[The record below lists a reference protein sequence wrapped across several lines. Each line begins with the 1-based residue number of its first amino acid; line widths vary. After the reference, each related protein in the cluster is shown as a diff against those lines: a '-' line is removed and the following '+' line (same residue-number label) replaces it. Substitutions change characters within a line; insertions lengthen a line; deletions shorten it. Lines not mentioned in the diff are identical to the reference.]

1 MAENAVV
8 GIEIK
13 GNTKSL
19 RTELKEAVQELAR
32 LQNSANASSKEIA
45 QAAKRAG
52 ELRDRIGDAKATVD
66 AFNPD
71 AKFKAFGQTVV
82 GIAGAFTAVQGALAL
97 VGVESE
103 DVQKT
108 LLKVQGALALSEG
121 LNRVLELKDAFSNL
135 SIQVTNSSLFIKA
148 NSIVTAIAGKIMKV
162 FAIEVETTSVAFK
175 ALKGAIIATGI
186 GALVIALGFAV
197 EAFKDF
203 ATSAET
209 ARKAQEKLNDEAV
222 EGAKRQRDFETK
234 ATDERGKQRIAEAKL
249 AGASLQ
255 EIFNLEDND
264 KKAKIKSQQRFIEA
278 LAKNDKSRTQAEIE
292 LTTLERQRELA
303 KTDFLV
309 GENDK
314 RKAKYSQEQEAR
326 TKKLKEEADKRQ
338 KLAEDEAEKTFDLL
352 VKKSGEIKIE
362 NENISNTQAEKYLTD
377 FEKEREA
384 IEEDF
389 NLKAEK
395 RAIFGESTA
404 LIEEERRTKLSA
416 LQKKYD
422 DLDLA
427 STQETNEK
435 SVQSTNSTYLNLQDN
450 ARKEKAL
457 LLEKLLYKKSIQLQE
472 ADFAMQFGA
481 LLQQI
486 AGKNK
491 EFAIAGIVVE
501 QASAIAKIV
510 LATQIANISALAT
523 PQAILTGGI
532 SAAPTILFN
541 KIQAALSIASAVAA
555 GAQAIASINS
565 ANSGGSA
572 SAGASLSSSGGGSA
586 PIAPRFTPS
595 APTSLDATSLNAI
608 GNVAA
613 RAYVVESDITG
624 SQKRIRRIENSARI

>member
-1 MAENAVV
+1 MAESNAVV

-45 QAAKRAG
+45 EAAKRAG
-52 ELRDRIGDAKATVD
+52 QLRDRIGDAKATVD

-148 NSIVTAIAGKIMKV
+148 NSVVTAIAGKIMKV

-186 GALVIALGFAV
+186 GVLVIALGYAV

-209 ARKAQEKLNDEAV
+209 ARKAQEKFNNEAA

-234 ATDERGKQRIAEAKL
+234 ATEERGKQRIAEAKL

-255 EIFNLEDND
+255 EIFNLEDNNR
-264 KKAKIKSQQRFIEA
+264 KALVNSQKRYIDDLRKNNKS
-278 LAKNDKSRTQAEIE
+278 TVQAEIE
-292 LTTLERQRELA
+292 LKTLERQRELA

-314 RKAKYSQEQEAR
+314 RKAKYAQEQEAR
-326 TKKLKEEADKRQ
+326 TKKLKEEAEKRQ
-338 KLAEDEAEKTFDLL
+338 RLAEEEAQKSFDLL
-352 VKKSGEIKIE
+352 VKKSGEIKLE
-362 NENISNTQAEKYLTD
+362 NQNIQDAQAEKYLTD

-389 NLKAEK
+389 NKKLEK
-395 RAIFGESTA
+395 RSIFGESTI
-404 LIEEERRTKLSA
+404 LIEEERRNKLA
-416 LQKKYD
+416 ELQKRFD
-422 DLDLA
+422 EQDLT
-427 STQETNEK
+427 SRQETDEA
-435 SVQSTNSTYLNLQDN
+435 SVQSSNSTFLNLQAN
-450 ARKEKAL
+450 ARKEKEL
-457 LLEKLLYKKSIQLQE
+457 LQAKKEFRKAVQAQE
-472 ADFAMQFGA
+472 IDIAMQFGSV
-481 LLQQI
+481 LQQI

-491 EFAIAGIVVE
+491 ELAIAGVVVE
-501 QASAIAKIV
+501 QGGAIAKIIMSTLEANAKSVAASPLTAGQPFVTLNTIQGV
-510 LATQIANISALAT
+510 LSV
-523 PQAILTGGI
+523 
-532 SAAPTILFN
+532 
-541 KIQAALSIASAVAA
+541 ASAVAA

-565 ANSGGSA
+565 ADSGGTA
-572 SAGASLSSSGGGSA
+572 STGASLPSSGGGSA

-595 APTSLDATSLNAI
+595 APTQLDQTSLNAI

>member
-1 MAENAVV
+1 MAESNAVV

-45 QAAKRAG
+45 EAAKRAG
-52 ELRDRIGDAKATVD
+52 QLRDRIGDAKATVD

-148 NSIVTAIAGKIMKV
+148 NSVVTAIAGKIMKV

-186 GALVIALGFAV
+186 GVLVIALGYAV

-209 ARKAQEKLNDEAV
+209 ARKAQEKFNNEAA

-234 ATDERGKQRIAEAKL
+234 ATEERGKQRIAEAKL

-255 EIFNLEDND
+255 EIFNLEDNNR
-264 KKAKIKSQQRFIEA
+264 KALVNSQKRYIDDLRKNNKS
-278 LAKNDKSRTQAEIE
+278 TVQAEIE
-292 LTTLERQRELA
+292 LKTLERQRELA

-314 RKAKYSQEQEAR
+314 RKAKYAQEQEAR
-326 TKKLKEEADKRQ
+326 TKKLKEEAEKRQ
-338 KLAEDEAEKTFDLL
+338 RLAEEEAQKSFDLL
-352 VKKSGEIKIE
+352 VKKSGEIKLE
-362 NENISNTQAEKYLTD
+362 NQNISDTQAEKYLTD

-389 NLKAEK
+389 NKKLEK
-395 RAIFGESTA
+395 RAIFGESTI
-404 LIEEERRTKLSA
+404 LIEEERRNKLA
-416 LQKKYD
+416 ELQKRFD
-422 DLDLA
+422 EQDLT
-427 STQETNEK
+427 SRQETDEA
-435 SVQSTNSTYLNLQDN
+435 SVQSSNSTFLNLQAN
-450 ARKEKAL
+450 ARKEKEL
-457 LLEKLLYKKSIQLQE
+457 LQAKKEFRKAVQAQE
-472 ADFAMQFGA
+472 IDIAMQFGSV
-481 LLQQI
+481 LQQI

-491 EFAIAGIVVE
+491 ELAIAGVVVE
-501 QASAIAKIV
+501 QGGAIAKIIMSTLEANAKSVAASPLTAGQPFVTLNTIQGV
-510 LATQIANISALAT
+510 LSV
-523 PQAILTGGI
+523 
-532 SAAPTILFN
+532 
-541 KIQAALSIASAVAA
+541 ASAVAA

-565 ANSGGSA
+565 ADSGGTA
-572 SAGASLSSSGGGSA
+572 STGASLPSSGGGSA

-595 APTSLDATSLNAI
+595 APTQLDQTSLNAI

>member
-1 MAENAVV
+1 MAESNAVV

-45 QAAKRAG
+45 EAAKRAG
-52 ELRDRIGDAKATVD
+52 QLRDRIGDAKATVD

-135 SIQVTNSSLFIKA
+135 SIQVTNSSLFIRA
-148 NSIVTAIAGKIMKV
+148 NAVVTAIAGSVMKI
-162 FAIEVETTSVAFK
+162 FAVEVQTTSFAFR
-175 ALKGAIIATGI
+175 ALRGAIIATGI

-264 KKAKIKSQQRFIEA
+264 RKAKIKSQQRFIDA
-278 LAKNDKSRTQAEIE
+278 LDKNDKSRTQAEIE
-292 LTTLERQRELA
+292 LKTLERQRELA

-314 RKAKYSQEQEAR
+314 RKAKYAQEQEAR

-338 KLAEDEAEKTFDLL
+338 KLAEDEAEKAFDLL

-362 NENISNTQAEKYLTD
+362 NENISDTQAEKYLTD

-389 NLKAEK
+389 NIKAEK
-395 RAIFGESTA
+395 RAIFGESTT
-404 LIEEERRTKLSA
+404 LIEEERRIKLSA

-457 LLEKLLYKKSIQLQE
+457 LLAKKEYRKAIQMQE
-472 ADFAMQFGA
+472 ADIAMQFGA
-481 LLQQI
+481 VLQQI

-491 EFAIAGIVVE
+491 ELAIAGVVVE
-501 QASAIAKIV
+501 QGGAIAKIV
-510 LATQIANISALAT
+510 MNTLAANSRA
-523 PQAILTGGI
+523 AIEYGI
-532 SAAPTILFN
+532 IPAIPFQTMNTI
-541 KIQAALSIASAVAA
+541 QGVLSVASAVAA

-565 ANSGGSA
+565 ADSGGTA
-572 SAGASLSSSGGGSA
+572 STGATLPNNMGGSA

-595 APTSLDATSLNAI
+595 APTALDQTSLNAI

>member
-1 MAENAVV
+1 MAESNAVV
-8 GIEIK
+8 GIKIE

-32 LQNSANASSKEIA
+32 LQNSANASTKEIA

-52 ELRDRIGDAKATVD
+52 ELKDRMQDARATVD

-82 GIAGAFTAVQGALAL
+82 GLAGAFTAVQGALAL

-121 LNRVLELKDAFSNL
+121 LNRVLELKDAFNNL
-135 SIQVTNSSLFIKA
+135 NIQVTNSNLFIRA
-148 NSIVTAIAGKIMKV
+148 NAIATAIAGKVMKI
-162 FAIEVETTSVAFK
+162 FAVEVETTSFAFK

-186 GALVIALGFAV
+186 GVLVIALGYAV

-209 ARKAQEKLNDEAV
+209 ARKAQEKFNNETA

-234 ATDERGKQRIAEAKL
+234 ATEERGKQRIAEAKL
-249 AGASLQ
+249 AGASAQ
-255 EIFNLEDND
+255 EIFNLEDNNR
-264 KKAKIKSQQRFIEA
+264 KALIKSQQRYIED
-278 LAKNDKSRTQAEIE
+278 LRKSKKSVSQEE
-292 LTTLERQRELA
+292 VVLTTLERQRELA
-303 KTDFLV
+303 KTEFLV
-309 GENDK
+309 SENDK
-314 RKAKYSQEQEAR
+314 RKAKYAQEQEAR

-338 KLAEDEAEKTFDLL
+338 KLAEDEAEKAFDLL
-352 VKKSGEIKIE
+352 VKKSGEIKLE
-362 NENISNTQAEKYLTD
+362 NQNIQDAQAEKYLSD

-389 NLKAEK
+389 NKKLEK
-395 RAIFGESTA
+395 RAIFGESTI
-404 LIEEERRTKLSA
+404 LIEEERRNKLA
-416 LQKKYD
+416 ELQKKYD
-422 DLDLA
+422 EQDLT
-427 STQETNEK
+427 SRQETDEA
-435 SVQSTNSTYLNLQDN
+435 SIQSSNSTFLNLQAN
-450 ARKEKAL
+450 ARKEKEILQA
-457 LLEKLLYKKSIQLQE
+457 KKEYRKAVQAQE
-472 ADFAMQFGA
+472 IDIAMQFGA
-481 LLQQI
+481 VLQQI

-491 EFAIAGIVVE
+491 ELAIAGVVVE
-501 QASAIAKIV
+501 QGGAIAKIV
-510 LATQIANISALAT
+510 MNTLEANAKSVAAS
-523 PQAILTGGI
+523 PLTAGQ
-532 SAAPTILFN
+532 PFVTLNTI
-541 KIQAALSIASAVAA
+541 QGVLSVASAVAA

-565 ANSGGSA
+565 ADSGGTA
-572 SAGASLSSSGGGSA
+572 STGASLPSSGGGSA

-595 APTSLDATSLNAI
+595 APTALDQTSINAI
-608 GNVAA
+608 GNVNA

>member
-1 MAENAVV
+1 MAESNAVV

-52 ELRDRIGDAKATVD
+52 ELKDRIGDAKATVD

-121 LNRVLELKDAFSNL
+121 LNRVLELKDAFTNL
-135 SIQVTNSSLFIKA
+135 STQVTNSSVFIKA

-209 ARKAQEKLNDEAV
+209 ARKAQEKFNDEAV

-264 KKAKIKSQQRFIEA
+264 RKAKIKSQQRFIEA

-292 LTTLERQRELA
+292 LKTLERQRELA

-314 RKAKYSQEQEAR
+314 RKAKYAQEQEAR

-338 KLAEDEAEKTFDLL
+338 KLAEDEAEKAFDLL

-362 NENISNTQAEKYLTD
+362 NENISDTQAEKYLTD

-389 NLKAEK
+389 NIKAEK

-404 LIEEERRTKLSA
+404 LIEEERRIKLSA

-457 LLEKLLYKKSIQLQE
+457 LLAKKEYRKSIQMQE
-472 ADFAMQFGA
+472 ADLAIQFGS
-481 LLQQI
+481 LIQQI

-491 EFAIAGIVVE
+491 ELAIAGIVIE
-501 QASAIAKIV
+501 QAGAIAKIV
-510 LATQIANISALAT
+510 FNTQISNARAAVEYGIIAAAPFQLINTISA
-523 PQAILTGGI
+523 G
-532 SAAPTILFN
+532 
-541 KIQAALSIASAVAA
+541 LSIASSIAA
-555 GAQAIASINS
+555 GPQAIASINS
-565 ANSGGSA
+565 SESRGNA
-572 SAGASLSSSGGGSA
+572 SAGASWPSSGGGSA

-595 APTSLDATSLNAI
+595 APTALDQTSINAI
-608 GNVAA
+608 GNVNA

>member
-1 MAENAVV
+1 MAESNAVV

-45 QAAKRAG
+45 EAAKRAG
-52 ELRDRIGDAKATVD
+52 QLRDRIGDAKATVD

-148 NSIVTAIAGKIMKV
+148 NSVVTAIAGKIMKV

-186 GALVIALGFAV
+186 GVLVIALGYAV

-209 ARKAQEKLNDEAV
+209 ARKAQEKFNNEAA

-234 ATDERGKQRIAEAKL
+234 ATEERGKQRIAEAKL

-255 EIFNLEDND
+255 EIFNLEDNNR
-264 KKAKIKSQQRFIEA
+264 KALVNSQKRYIDDLRKNNKS
-278 LAKNDKSRTQAEIE
+278 TVQAEIE
-292 LTTLERQRELA
+292 LKTLERQRELA

-314 RKAKYSQEQEAR
+314 RKAKYAQEQEAR
-326 TKKLKEEADKRQ
+326 TKKLKEEAEKRQ
-338 KLAEDEAEKTFDLL
+338 RLAEEEAQKSFDLL
-352 VKKSGEIKIE
+352 VKKSGEIKLE
-362 NENISNTQAEKYLTD
+362 NQNIQDAQAEKYLTD

-389 NLKAEK
+389 NQKLEK
-395 RAIFGESTA
+395 RAIFGESTI
-404 LIEEERRTKLSA
+404 LIEEERRNKLA
-416 LQKKYD
+416 ELQKRFD
-422 DLDLA
+422 EQDLT
-427 STQETNEK
+427 SRQETDEA
-435 SVQSTNSTYLNLQDN
+435 SVQSSNSTFLNLQAN
-450 ARKEKAL
+450 ARKEKEL
-457 LLEKLLYKKSIQLQE
+457 LQAKKEFRKAVQAQE
-472 ADFAMQFGA
+472 IDIAMQFGSV
-481 LLQQI
+481 LQQI

-491 EFAIAGIVVE
+491 ELAIAGVVVE
-501 QASAIAKIV
+501 QGGAIAKIIMSTLEANAKSVAASPLTAGQPFVTLNTIQGV
-510 LATQIANISALAT
+510 LSV
-523 PQAILTGGI
+523 
-532 SAAPTILFN
+532 
-541 KIQAALSIASAVAA
+541 ASAVAA

-565 ANSGGSA
+565 ADSGGTA
-572 SAGASLSSSGGGSA
+572 STGASLPSSGGGSA

-595 APTSLDATSLNAI
+595 APTQLDQTSLNAI

>member
-1 MAENAVV
+1 MAEANAIV
-8 GIEIK
+8 GIKVE
-13 GNTKSL
+13 GNTKTL
-19 RTELKEAVQELAR
+19 RTELKEAIQELAR

-52 ELRDRIGDAKATVD
+52 ELKDRMQDARATVD

-121 LNRVLELKDAFSNL
+121 LNRVLELKDAFTNL
-135 SIQVTNSSLFIKA
+135 NNQVTNSNLFIRA
-148 NSIVTAIAGKIMKV
+148 NAIATAIAGKVMKV
-162 FAIEVETTSVAFK
+162 FAVEVETTSFAFK

-186 GALVIALGFAV
+186 GVLVIALGYAV

-209 ARKAQEKLNDEAV
+209 ARKAQEKFNNEAA
-222 EGAKRQRDFETK
+222 EGAKRQRDYETK
-234 ATDERGKQRIAEAKL
+234 ATEERGKQRIAEAKL

-264 KKAKIKSQQRFIEA
+264 RKAKIKSQQRYIES
-278 LAKNDKSRTQAEIE
+278 LAKDDKRRTEAGIE

-303 KTDFLV
+303 KTEFLV
-309 GENDK
+309 SENDK
-314 RKAKYSQEQEAR
+314 RKAKYAQEQEAR

-338 KLAEDEAEKTFDLL
+338 KLAEEEAQKSYDLL
-352 VKKSGEIKIE
+352 VKTSNEIKLE
-362 NENISNTQAEKYLTD
+362 NQTISDAQAEKYLTD

-384 IEEDF
+384 IEDDF
-389 NLKAEK
+389 NKKLEK
-395 RAIFGESTA
+395 RAIFGESTT
-404 LIEEERRTKLSA
+404 LIEEERRIKLA
-416 LQKKYD
+416 ELQKKYD
-422 DLDLA
+422 NEELT
-427 STQETNEK
+427 SRQETDEAAT
-435 SVQSTNSTYLNLQDN
+435 QSSNSTFLNLQAN

-457 LLEKLLYKKSIQLQE
+457 LLAKKEYRKAIQMQE
-472 ADFAMQFGA
+472 ADIAMQFGSV
-481 LLQQI
+481 LQQI

-491 EFAIAGIVVE
+491 ELAIAGVVVE
-501 QASAIAKIV
+501 QGGAIAKIIMNT
-510 LATQIANISALAT
+510 LAANSRA
-523 PQAILTGGI
+523 AIEYGI
-532 SAAPTILFN
+532 IPAVPFQTMNTI
-541 KIQAALSIASAVAA
+541 QGALSVASAIAA

-565 ANSGGSA
+565 ADSGGTA
-572 SAGASLSSSGGGSA
+572 STGTSMPSTGGGASA
-586 PIAPRFTPS
+586 PIAPRPQAATQ
-595 APTSLDATSLNAI
+595 LDATSLNAI
-608 GNVAA
+608 NNVSA

-624 SQKRIRRIENSARI
+624 SQKRISRIENAARI

>member
-1 MAENAVV
+1 MAEANAIV
-8 GIEIK
+8 GIKVE
-13 GNTKSL
+13 GNTKTL
-19 RTELKEAVQELAR
+19 RTELKEAIQELAR

-52 ELRDRIGDAKATVD
+52 ELKDRMQDARATVD

-121 LNRVLELKDAFSNL
+121 LNRVLELKDAFTNL
-135 SIQVTNSSLFIKA
+135 NNQVTNSNLFIRA
-148 NSIVTAIAGKIMKV
+148 NAIATAIAGKVMKV
-162 FAIEVETTSVAFK
+162 FAVEVETTSFAFK

-186 GALVIALGFAV
+186 GVLVIALGYAV

-209 ARKAQEKLNDEAV
+209 ARKAQEKFNNEAA
-222 EGAKRQRDFETK
+222 EGAKRQRDYETK
-234 ATDERGKQRIAEAKL
+234 ATEERGKQRIAEAKL

-264 KKAKIKSQQRFIEA
+264 RKAKIKSQQRYIES
-278 LAKNDKSRTQAEIE
+278 LAKDDKRRTEAGIE

-309 GENDK
+309 SENDK
-314 RKAKYSQEQEAR
+314 RKAKYAQEQEAR

-338 KLAEDEAEKTFDLL
+338 KLAEEEAQKSYDLL
-352 VKKSGEIKIE
+352 VKTSNEIKLE
-362 NENISNTQAEKYLTD
+362 NQTISDAQAEKYLTD

-384 IEEDF
+384 IEDDF
-389 NLKAEK
+389 NKKLEK
-395 RAIFGESTA
+395 RVIFGESTT
-404 LIEEERRTKLSA
+404 LIEEERRIKLSE

-422 DLDLA
+422 NEDLKSRQDTDEAIVQSSDSTFL
-427 STQETNEK
+427 STQAN
-435 SVQSTNSTYLNLQDN
+435 V
-450 ARKEKAL
+450 RKEKAL
-457 LLEKLLYKKSIQLQE
+457 LLAKKEYRKAIQMQE
-472 ADFAMQFGA
+472 ADIAMQFGSV
-481 LLQQI
+481 LQQI

-491 EFAIAGIVVE
+491 ELAIAGVVVE
-501 QASAIAKIV
+501 QGGAIAKIIMNT
-510 LATQIANISALAT
+510 LAANSKA
-523 PQAILTGGI
+523 AIEYGI
-532 SAAPTILFN
+532 IPAVPFQTMNTI
-541 KIQAALSIASAVAA
+541 QGALSVASAIAA

-565 ANSGGSA
+565 ADSGGTA
-572 SAGASLSSSGGGSA
+572 STGTSMPSTGGGASA
-586 PIAPRFTPS
+586 PIAPRPQAATQ
-595 APTSLDATSLNAI
+595 LDATSLNAI
-608 GNVAA
+608 NNVSA

-624 SQKRIRRIENSARI
+624 SQKRISRIENAARI

>member
-1 MAENAVV
+1 MAESNAVV

-45 QAAKRAG
+45 EAAKRAG
-52 ELRDRIGDAKATVD
+52 QLRDRIGDAKATVD

-135 SIQVTNSSLFIKA
+135 SIQVTNSSLFIRA
-148 NSIVTAIAGKIMKV
+148 NAVVTAIAGNVMKI
-162 FAIEVETTSVAFK
+162 FAVEVQTTSFAFR
-175 ALKGAIIATGI
+175 ALRGAIIATGI

-209 ARKAQEKLNDEAV
+209 ARKAQEKLNEEAF

-255 EIFNLEDND
+255 EIFTLEDND
-264 KKAKIKSQQRFIEA
+264 RKAKIKSQQRFIDS
-278 LAKNDKSRTQAEIE
+278 LAKDDKRRTQAGIE

-303 KTDFLV
+303 KTEFLV
-309 GENDK
+309 SQNDK
-314 RKAKYSQEQEAR
+314 RLAKYTQEQEAR
-326 TKKLKEEADKRQ
+326 TEKLKQ
-338 KLAEDEAEKTFDLL
+338 EAEKRARLAEEEAKKAFDIL
-352 VKKSGEIKIE
+352 VKQYQEIRIE
-362 NENISNTQAEKYLTD
+362 NQTIQDTQAEKFLTD
-377 FEKEREA
+377 SEKEIEA
-384 IEEDF
+384 IEADF
-389 NLKAEK
+389 VKKLEK
-395 RAIFGESTA
+395 RRIFNESTA
-404 LIEEERRTKLSA
+404 DIEEERRLKLLA
-416 LQKKYD
+416 IQNKAND
-422 DLDLA
+422 QDLV
-427 STQETNEK
+427 SRQETDEAI
-435 SVQSTNSTYLNLQDN
+435 VQSSDSTFLHVQAN

-457 LLEKLLYKKSIQLQE
+457 LESKKEFRKRVQDLEIDL
-472 ADFAMQFGA
+472 AMQFGSV
-481 LLQQI
+481 LQQI

-491 EFAIAGIVVE
+491 ELAIAGVVVE
-501 QASAIAKIV
+501 QGAAIAKIV
-510 LATQIANISALAT
+510 MKTLVANAEAV
-523 PQAILTGGI
+523 
-532 SAAPTILFN
+532 
-541 KIQAALSIASAVAA
+541 ALSPATLGQPLVALNTIQGVLSVASAVAA

-565 ANSGGSA
+565 ADSGGSA
-572 SAGASLSSSGGGSA
+572 STGASLPSSGGGSA

-595 APTSLDATSLNAI
+595 APTALDQTSLNAI

>member
-1 MAENAVV
+1 MAESNAVV

-45 QAAKRAG
+45 EAAKRAG
-52 ELRDRIGDAKATVD
+52 QLRDRIGDAKATVD

-148 NSIVTAIAGKIMKV
+148 NSVVTAIAGKIMKV

-186 GALVIALGFAV
+186 GVLVIALGYAV

-209 ARKAQEKLNDEAV
+209 ARKAQEKFNNEAA

-234 ATDERGKQRIAEAKL
+234 ATEERGKQRIAEAKL

-255 EIFNLEDND
+255 EIFNLEDNNR
-264 KKAKIKSQQRFIEA
+264 KALVNSQKRYIDDLRKNNKS
-278 LAKNDKSRTQAEIE
+278 TVQAEIE
-292 LTTLERQRELA
+292 LKTLERQRELA

-314 RKAKYSQEQEAR
+314 RKAKYAQEQEAR
-326 TKKLKEEADKRQ
+326 TKKLKEEAEKRQ
-338 KLAEDEAEKTFDLL
+338 RLAEEEAQKSFDLL
-352 VKKSGEIKIE
+352 VKKSGEIKLE
-362 NENISNTQAEKYLTD
+362 NQNISDTQAEKYLTD

-389 NLKAEK
+389 NQKLEK
-395 RAIFGESTA
+395 RAIFGESTI
-404 LIEEERRTKLSA
+404 LIEEERRNKLA
-416 LQKKYD
+416 ELQKRFD
-422 DLDLA
+422 DQDLT
-427 STQETNEK
+427 SRQETDEASVK
-435 SVQSTNSTYLNLQDN
+435 SSNSTYLNLQEN
-450 ARKEKAL
+450 ARKEKEL
-457 LLEKLLYKKSIQLQE
+457 LKAKKDYRKAIQMQE
-472 ADFAMQFGA
+472 ADIAMQFGSV
-481 LLQQI
+481 LQQI

-491 EFAIAGIVVE
+491 ELAIAGVVVE
-501 QASAIAKIV
+501 QGGAIAKIV
-510 LATQIANISALAT
+510 MNTLAANSRAAAEYGII
-523 PQAILTGGI
+523 PAIPFQTMN
-532 SAAPTILFN
+532 TI
-541 KIQAALSIASAVAA
+541 QGVLSVASAVAA

-565 ANSGGSA
+565 ADSGGTA
-572 SAGASLSSSGGGSA
+572 STGATLPNNMGGSA

-595 APTSLDATSLNAI
+595 APTQLDQASLNAI
-608 GNVAA
+608 GDVSA

>member
-1 MAENAVV
+1 MAESNAVV

-45 QAAKRAG
+45 EAAKRAG
-52 ELRDRIGDAKATVD
+52 QLRDRIGDAKATVD

-135 SIQVTNSSLFIKA
+135 SIQVTNSSLFIRA
-148 NSIVTAIAGKIMKV
+148 NAVVTAIAGSVMKI
-162 FAIEVETTSVAFK
+162 FAVEVQTTSFAFR
-175 ALKGAIIATGI
+175 ALRGAIIATGI

-255 EIFNLEDND
+255 EIFTLEDND
-264 KKAKIKSQQRFIEA
+264 RKAKIKSQERFILA
-278 LAKNDKSRTQAEIE
+278 LDKNDKSRTQAEIE
-292 LTTLERQRELA
+292 LKTLERQRELA

-314 RKAKYSQEQEAR
+314 RKAKYAQEQEAR
-326 TKKLKEEADKRQ
+326 TKKLKEEAEKRQ
-338 KLAEDEAEKTFDLL
+338 KLAEEEAQKSFDLL

-362 NENISNTQAEKYLTD
+362 NENISDTQAEKYLTD

-389 NLKAEK
+389 NIKAEK

-404 LIEEERRTKLSA
+404 LIEEERRIKLSD

-422 DLDLA
+422 NEDL
-427 STQETNEK
+427 K
-435 SVQSTNSTYLNLQDN
+435 SRADTDEAIVQSSDSTFLHIQANV
-450 ARKEKAL
+450 RKEKAL
-457 LLEKLLYKKSIQLQE
+457 LEARKEFRKKVQDLEI
-472 ADFAMQFGA
+472 DIAMQFGSV
-481 LLQQI
+481 LQQI

-491 EFAIAGIVVE
+491 ELAIAGVVVE
-501 QASAIAKIV
+501 QGAAIAKIV
-510 LATQIANISALAT
+510 MKTLVANAEAV
-523 PQAILTGGI
+523 
-532 SAAPTILFN
+532 
-541 KIQAALSIASAVAA
+541 ALSPATLGQPLVALNTIQGVLSVASAVAA

-565 ANSGGSA
+565 ADSGGSA
-572 SAGASLSSSGGGSA
+572 STGASLPSSGGGSA

-595 APTSLDATSLNAI
+595 APTALDQTSLNAI

>member
-1 MAENAVV
+1 MAEANAIV
-8 GIEIK
+8 GIKVE
-13 GNTKSL
+13 GNTKTL
-19 RTELKEAVQELAR
+19 RTELKEAIQELAR
-32 LQNSANASSKEIA
+32 LQNTANASSKEIA

-52 ELRDRIGDAKATVD
+52 ELKDRMQDARATVD

-121 LNRVLELKDAFSNL
+121 LNRVLELKDAFTNL
-135 SIQVTNSSLFIKA
+135 SNQVTNSSFFIKA

-186 GALVIALGFAV
+186 GVLVIALGYAV

-209 ARKAQEKLNDEAV
+209 ARKAQQKFNDEAV
-222 EGAKRQRDFETK
+222 EGAKRQRDYETK

-264 KKAKIKSQQRFIEA
+264 RKAKIKSQQRFIDA
-278 LAKNDKSRTQAEIE
+278 LDKNDKSRTQAEIE
-292 LTTLERQRELA
+292 LKTLERQRELA

-309 GENDK
+309 GENEK
-314 RKAKYSQEQEAR
+314 RKAKYAQEQEAR

-338 KLAEDEAEKTFDLL
+338 KLAEDEAQKSYDLL
-352 VKKSGEIKIE
+352 VKTSNEIKLE
-362 NENISNTQAEKYLTD
+362 NQTISDIQAEKYLTD

-384 IEEDF
+384 IEDDF
-389 NLKAEK
+389 NKKLEK
-395 RAIFGESTA
+395 RAIFGESTT
-404 LIEEERRTKLSA
+404 LIEEERRVKLSE

-422 DLDLA
+422 NEDLKSRQDTDEAIVQSSDSTFL
-427 STQETNEK
+427 STQE
-435 SVQSTNSTYLNLQDN
+435 N

-457 LLEKLLYKKSIQLQE
+457 LLAKKEYRKKIQMQE
-472 ADFAMQFGA
+472 ADIAMQFGSI
-481 LLQQI
+481 LQQI

-491 EFAIAGIVVE
+491 ELAIAGVVIE
-501 QASAIAKIV
+501 QAGAIAKIIM
-510 LATQIANISALAT
+510 ATQTANAEALAT
-523 PQAILTGGI
+523 PQSVATYGAAAAPFILLNNI
-532 SAAPTILFN
+532 SAG
-541 KIQAALSIASAVAA
+541 LSIASAIAA
-555 GAQAIASINS
+555 GAQAISSISS
-565 ANSGGSA
+565 ADSGGSA
-572 SAGASLSSSGGGSA
+572 STGASLPSSGGGSA
-586 PIAPRFTPS
+586 PIAPRPQAATQ
-595 APTSLDATSLNAI
+595 LDEKSLNAI
-608 GNVAA
+608 NNVAA

-624 SQKRIRRIENSARI
+624 SQKRISRIENSARI

>member
-1 MAENAVV
+1 MAEANAIV
-8 GIEIK
+8 GIKVE
-13 GNTKSL
+13 GNTKTL
-19 RTELKEAVQELAR
+19 RTELKEAIQELAR

-52 ELRDRIGDAKATVD
+52 ELKDRMQDARATVD

-121 LNRVLELKDAFSNL
+121 LNRVLELKDAFTNL
-135 SIQVTNSSLFIKA
+135 NNQVTNSNLFIRA
-148 NSIVTAIAGKIMKV
+148 NAIATAIAGKVMKV
-162 FAIEVETTSVAFK
+162 FAVEVETTSFAFK

-186 GALVIALGFAV
+186 GVLVIALGYAV

-209 ARKAQEKLNDEAV
+209 ARKAQEKFNNEAA
-222 EGAKRQRDFETK
+222 EGAKRQRDYETK
-234 ATDERGKQRIAEAKL
+234 ATEERGKQRIAEAKL

-264 KKAKIKSQQRFIEA
+264 RKAKIKSQQRYIES
-278 LAKNDKSRTQAEIE
+278 LAKDDKRRTEAGIE

-303 KTDFLV
+303 KTEFLV
-309 GENDK
+309 SENDK
-314 RKAKYSQEQEAR
+314 RKAKYAQEQEAR

-338 KLAEDEAEKTFDLL
+338 KLAEDEAQKSYDLL
-352 VKKSGEIKIE
+352 VKTSNEIKLE
-362 NENISNTQAEKYLTD
+362 NQTISDAQAEKYLTD

-384 IEEDF
+384 IEDDF
-389 NLKAEK
+389 NKKLEK
-395 RAIFGESTA
+395 RAIFGESTT
-404 LIEEERRTKLSA
+404 LIEEERRIKLVE

-422 DLDLA
+422 NEELT
-427 STQETNEK
+427 SRQETDEAAT
-435 SVQSTNSTYLNLQDN
+435 QSSNSTFLNLQEN

-457 LLEKLLYKKSIQLQE
+457 LLAKKEYRKAIQMQE
-472 ADFAMQFGA
+472 ADIAMQFGSV
-481 LLQQI
+481 LQQI

-491 EFAIAGIVVE
+491 ELAIAGVVVE
-501 QASAIAKIV
+501 QGGAIAKIIMNT
-510 LATQIANISALAT
+510 LAANSRA
-523 PQAILTGGI
+523 AIEYGI
-532 SAAPTILFN
+532 IPAVPFQTMNTI
-541 KIQAALSIASAVAA
+541 QGALSVASAIAA

-565 ANSGGSA
+565 ADSGGTA
-572 SAGASLSSSGGGSA
+572 STGTSMPSTGGGASA
-586 PIAPRFTPS
+586 PIAPRPQAATQ
-595 APTSLDATSLNAI
+595 LDATSLNAI
-608 GNVAA
+608 NNVSA

-624 SQKRIRRIENSARI
+624 SQKRISRIENAARI

>member
-1 MAENAVV
+1 MAESNAVV

-45 QAAKRAG
+45 EAAKRAG
-52 ELRDRIGDAKATVD
+52 QLRDRIGDAKATVD

-121 LNRVLELKDAFSNL
+121 LNRVLELKDAFANL
-135 SIQVTNSSLFIKA
+135 STQVTNSSFFIKA
-148 NSIVTAIAGKIMKV
+148 NSIVTAVAGKIMKI

-186 GALVIALGFAV
+186 GVLVIALGFAV

-209 ARKAQEKLNDEAV
+209 ARKAQEKFNNEAV
-222 EGAKRQRDFETK
+222 EGAKRQKDFETK
-234 ATDERGKQRIAEAKL
+234 ALDERGKQRIADAKL

-255 EIFNLEDND
+255 EIFNLEDNNR
-264 KKAKIKSQQRFIEA
+264 KALVNSQKRYIDDLRKNNKS
-278 LAKNDKSRTQAEIE
+278 TVQAEIE
-292 LTTLERQRELA
+292 LKTLERQRELA

-314 RKAKYSQEQEAR
+314 RKAKYAQEQEAR
-326 TKKLKEEADKRQ
+326 TKKLKEEAEKRQ
-338 KLAEDEAEKTFDLL
+338 RLAEEEAQKSFDLL
-352 VKKSGEIKIE
+352 VKKSGEIKLE
-362 NENISNTQAEKYLTD
+362 NQNISDTQAEKYLTD

-389 NLKAEK
+389 NKKLEK
-395 RAIFGESTA
+395 RAIFGESTI
-404 LIEEERRTKLSA
+404 LIEEERRNKLA
-416 LQKKYD
+416 ELQKRFD
-422 DLDLA
+422 EQDLT
-427 STQETNEK
+427 SRQETDEAI
-435 SVQSTNSTYLNLQDN
+435 VQSSDSTFLHIEAN

-457 LLEKLLYKKSIQLQE
+457 LEAKKEFRKRVQDLEI
-472 ADFAMQFGA
+472 DIAMQFGSV
-481 LLQQI
+481 LQQI

-491 EFAIAGIVVE
+491 ELAIAGVVVE
-501 QASAIAKIV
+501 QGAAIAKIV
-510 LATQIANISALAT
+510 MKTLVANAEAV
-523 PQAILTGGI
+523 
-532 SAAPTILFN
+532 
-541 KIQAALSIASAVAA
+541 ALSPATLGQPLVALNTIQGVLSVASAVAA

-565 ANSGGSA
+565 ADSGGAA
-572 SAGASLSSSGGGSA
+572 STGASLPSSGGGSA

-595 APTSLDATSLNAI
+595 APTQLDQTSLNAI

>member
-1 MAENAVV
+1 MAESNAVV

-45 QAAKRAG
+45 EAAKRAG
-52 ELRDRIGDAKATVD
+52 QLRDRIGDAKATVD

-148 NSIVTAIAGKIMKV
+148 NSVVTAIAGKIMKV

-186 GALVIALGFAV
+186 GVLVIALGYAV

-209 ARKAQEKLNDEAV
+209 ARKAQEKFNNEAA

-234 ATDERGKQRIAEAKL
+234 ATEERGKQRIAEAKL

-255 EIFNLEDND
+255 EIFNLEDNNR
-264 KKAKIKSQQRFIEA
+264 KALVNSQKRYIDDLRKNNKS
-278 LAKNDKSRTQAEIE
+278 TVQAEIE
-292 LTTLERQRELA
+292 LKTLERQRELA

-314 RKAKYSQEQEAR
+314 RKAKYAQEQEAR
-326 TKKLKEEADKRQ
+326 TKKLKEEAEKRQ
-338 KLAEDEAEKTFDLL
+338 RLAEEEAQKSFDLL
-352 VKKSGEIKIE
+352 VKKSGEIKLE
-362 NENISNTQAEKYLTD
+362 NQNIQDAQAEKYLTD

-389 NLKAEK
+389 NQKLEK
-395 RAIFGESTA
+395 RAIFGESTI
-404 LIEEERRTKLSA
+404 LIEEERRNKLA
-416 LQKKYD
+416 ELQKRFD
-422 DLDLA
+422 EQDLT
-427 STQETNEK
+427 SRQETDEA
-435 SVQSTNSTYLNLQDN
+435 SVQSSNSTFLNLQAN
-450 ARKEKAL
+450 ARKEKEL
-457 LLEKLLYKKSIQLQE
+457 LQAKKEFRKAVQAQE
-472 ADFAMQFGA
+472 IDIAMQFGSV
-481 LLQQI
+481 LQQI

-491 EFAIAGIVVE
+491 ELAIAGVVVE
-501 QASAIAKIV
+501 QGGAIAKIV
-510 LATQIANISALAT
+510 MSTLEANAKSVAAS
-523 PQAILTGGI
+523 PLTAGQ
-532 SAAPTILFN
+532 PFVTLNTI
-541 KIQAALSIASAVAA
+541 QGVLSVASAVAA

-565 ANSGGSA
+565 ADSGGTA
-572 SAGASLSSSGGGSA
+572 STGASLPSSGGGSA
-586 PIAPRFTPS
+586 PIAPRFTPN
-595 APTSLDATSLNAI
+595 APTQLDQTSLNAI